1 MKKTLVFL
9 VLLTMLLPSGWMD
22 PQSGA
27 AWQGDTSSAA
37 GRSFSANTASRGVK
51 LAAQEGQAFADAA
64 GFTGQMNLM
73 YPDDINPPETCHV
86 PRLAPLGQGVEMM
99 LGPWVGP
106 NALLALEQPSAWN
119 GEANLAGV
127 TASTNLD
134 VISLNTEELVAA

>member
-99 LGPWVGP
+99 LGPWWVP
-106 NALLALEQPSAWN
+106 MRCWPSNSHRPGMGKRTWLGLQHPQAWM
-119 GEANLAGV
+119 
-127 TASTNLD
+127 
-134 VISLNTEELVAA
+134 